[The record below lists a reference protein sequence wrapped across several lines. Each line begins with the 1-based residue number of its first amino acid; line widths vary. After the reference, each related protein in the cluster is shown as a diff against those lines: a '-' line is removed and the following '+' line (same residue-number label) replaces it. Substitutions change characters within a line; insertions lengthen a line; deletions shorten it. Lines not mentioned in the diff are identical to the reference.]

1 MIVLITEPL
10 MVHAPLALFVYA
22 SDVGVGGAEP
32 QAMVVL
38 EVVAK
43 TAIGAGSTVIVR
55 IAVIVRLQA
64 SVNVQLSV

>member
-1 MIVLITEPL
+1 
-10 MVHAPLALFVYA
+10 MVHAPLALLVYE

-32 QAMVVL
+32 QAIVVL

-43 TAIGAGSTVIVR
+43 TAIGAGSTVMVR

-64 SVNVQLSV
+64 SVNVQLSK

>member
-1 MIVLITEPL
+1 
-10 MVHAPLALFVYA
+10 MVHAPLALLVYE

-32 QAMVVL
+32 QAMVAL

-55 IAVIVRLQA
+55 IAVIVRLQS